1 MLPYILRGVT
11 MRLDGMETLGAVNLW
26 LDLARGL
33 LAKNAQLPLVD
44 DTEIDMHAELWRA
57 RELGDDPLRAAIDD
71 ILSRDPDDLAARFVA
86 LNAYYRLMARKYHP
100 RSSTST
106 TSNRLAGRT

>member
-1 MLPYILRGVT
+1 